1 MTRVGLVL
9 VPFIVTGPVL
19 VVAYNA
25 ELFGGIV
32 HTDVGFALSW
42 GAFPLLVGYVAQTS
56 RVSIAAVLAASGA
69 SALSYAQRTLSRPAR
84 LLRRQVER
92 VSGSITLVDGT
103 IRPLDSSTLRA
114 PLEQAL
120 RAMSWGLIAFAAAF
134 AVARLF

>member
-1 MTRVGLVL
+1 MTTPNEPTRRMTRFRWVILGLVFFATTVNYL
-9 VPFIVTGPVL
+9 DRMVM
-19 VVAYNA
+19 
-25 ELFGGIV
+25 GILAPDLQKLYSI
-32 HTDVGFALSW
+32 TDQQYGNIQS
-42 GAFPLLVGYVAQTS
+42 AF
-56 RVSIAAVLAASGA
+56 
-69 SALSYAQRTLSRPAR
+69 ALSYAQRTLSRPAR